1 MAQFGAELRA
11 FVGAGTEQ
19 GENVVLGRVEWRWLG
34 EGHGRIVRTGS
45 DSGGPPD
52 RLSHPLA
59 MMGAMEATSVRFAA
73 AARTLGQVTRGAGL
87 VVPGFRSPPRL
98 RDADRSLRRNRSGSC
113 TVSVRLKGRPW
124 SAVVGDMIE
133 GVIAANRLAGPTADR
148 TRTALWA
155 AVEAEAVRLQAVD
168 SSLGRHLGV
177 HRAPRSPAPAPSSP
191 GDRRFPARLPAPPAP
206 TAAPTRHRPPLRA
219 VPATDVA

>member
-1 MAQFGAELRA
+1 
-11 FVGAGTEQ
+11 
-19 GENVVLGRVEWRWLG
+19 
-34 EGHGRIVRTGS
+34 
-45 DSGGPPD
+45 
-52 RLSHPLA
+52 

-98 RDADRSLRRNRSGSC
+98 READRSLRRNRSGSC

-168 SSLGRHLGV
+168 SSPGRHLSV
-177 HRAPRSPAPAPSSP
+177 HRAPTAPAPT
-191 GDRRFPARLPAPPAP
+191 GDRRFPARLPAPPP
-206 TAAPTRHRPPLRA
+206 TVASPARRRPPLRA